1 MCSDHTLNGKISK
14 MVLFLSQSEDNK
26 MQHTRRFELYARVLS
41 KFGVAGVVM
50 QSLENA
56 KCYFRLS
63 LIFRALGWATHR
75 KFCLFF
81 FCL

>member
-1 MCSDHTLNGKISK
+1 MLILTALKSAEFFKGFGIENT
-14 MVLFLSQSEDNK
+14 
-26 MQHTRRFELYARVLS
+26 TRVLS
-41 KFGVAGVVM
+41 KFGAAGVVM

-63 LIFRALGWATHR
+63 LIFRALGWANHR

-81 FCL
+81 LLPAIDFTAGYV